1 MRIYISVD
9 MEGASGVTRWQDVTT
24 AGQDYQRARSWM
36 TSDVNA
42 AVAGARRAGA
52 TDFVVEENHGVEM
65 LCNLVLDELDPDV
78 DVVRGLPR
86 GGPTTAAALDDS
98 FDAMFLVAHHAKVR
112 DYPGYCAHTIS
123 YGEYDDV
130 RLDSRTI
137 SEGEIFA
144 TIAAQN
150 GVPTALVTGDDV
162 IAAEMAKI
170 TPGIE
175 PAVVKRAMSR
185 TGGWIVP
192 PKRAAVIITEAA
204 ARAVENVRAGTVPVI
219 DVSPP
224 FRMEVDLHKEF
235 SDDARNAFARFPAY
249 ELVGDRTVRFQQD
262 EMALAYRMAAVA
274 GPIANGLN
282 VRSY

>member
-1 MRIYISVD
+1 
-9 MEGASGVTRWQDVTT
+9 
-24 AGQDYQRARSWM
+24 
-36 TSDVNA
+36 
-42 AVAGARRAGA
+42 
-52 TDFVVEENHGVEM
+52 M

-130 RLDSRTI
+130 RLDGRTI

-150 GVPTALVTGDDV
+150 GVPTALITGDDV
-162 IAAEMAKI
+162 VAAEMAKV

-175 PAVVKRAMSR
+175 PAIVKRAMSR

-192 PKRAAVIITEAA
+192 PKRAATIITDAA
-204 ARAVENVRAGTVPVI
+204 ARAVEKVRAGADRRDRRLAPVP
-219 DVSPP
+219 D
-224 FRMEVDLHKEF
+224 
-235 SDDARNAFARFPAY
+235 
-249 ELVGDRTVRFQQD
+249 GDRPAQAVHGRGSGGVRPVPGLRARRRHGRSGSSRTRWRWPTAWPPSPARSRTASTSGRTRSA
-262 EMALAYRMAAVA
+262 ALTSTHACRRRAVRRA
-274 GPIANGLN
+274 RRHGPRVGAQGRHPRTPPSTSTPTGIPS
-282 VRSY
+282 RWSSR